1 MPQPS
6 YTPIVTM
13 ADQKLIP
20 EIREKFAN
28 LYLSYLRWRSDE
40 PSLNQ
45 EMNEL
50 QTWLKHILSLK
61 GSTLNWLVT
70 WVNGEGTVL
79 PVGLEDFWGGSLDA
93 AQEISVAP
101 AFTLKGKRQIDAFLK
116 EMESALVDPLIIAR
130 KKLEF
135 QGWYQKGYLD
145 TWYDFGVGFPRGV
158 ERLQS
163 REERQQVAA
172 RMSTDNGPFF
182 ALLDKMA
189 EELEPVLGSQDG
201 SSWVKPIYEFKDVK
215 LQATREAS
223 LKEKSALA
231 AKATK
236 KGKSLIAKLEKK
248 VGKLGAKKTLESE
261 LVAAAAF
268 GEYRR
273 ALTEITPVSTSR
285 GVAYE
290 MATQVFNEDPATSK
304 SPFFA
309 AQSGVNKLKAY
320 LAGGTASQKMF
331 WKLVTGP
338 LDYLWHYV
346 RVETACRLQELWE
359 KGVLVEIQGLSS
371 QQSVNQLLL
380 GEGGY
385 ATKFVKGPADPF
397 VSRSLKKGYYAK
409 KALGETVPFEGSF
422 LSFLTKGARSARP
435 VQADYT
441 VNIRGLPT
449 DTNKG
454 AKLRAHATR
463 LEVQCAKGSKTLVN
477 LNYPVSKTLSW
488 SPQDCGDVT
497 FQIEVGKLVLTKK
510 YSGYQGFPKFLKD
523 FAKGQRTFY
532 PGDFPGEEAALR
544 RLGVK
549 SITAKYRFKG
559 HKPVLRLLG
568 TAPRSV
574 PRSIVTCWDQ

>member
-1 MPQPS
+1 
-6 YTPIVTM
+6 
-13 ADQKLIP
+13 
-20 EIREKFAN
+20 
-28 LYLSYLRWRSDE
+28 
-40 PSLNQ
+40 
-45 EMNEL
+45 
-50 QTWLKHILSLK
+50 
-61 GSTLNWLVT
+61 
-70 WVNGEGTVL
+70 
-79 PVGLEDFWGGSLDA
+79 
-93 AQEISVAP
+93 
-101 AFTLKGKRQIDAFLK
+101 
-116 EMESALVDPLIIAR
+116 
-130 KKLEF
+130 
-135 QGWYQKGYLD
+135 
-145 TWYDFGVGFPRGV
+145 
-158 ERLQS
+158 
-163 REERQQVAA
+163 
-172 RMSTDNGPFF
+172 
-182 ALLDKMA
+182 
-189 EELEPVLGSQDG
+189 
-201 SSWVKPIYEFKDVK
+201 
-215 LQATREAS
+215 
-223 LKEKSALA
+223 
-231 AKATK
+231 
-236 KGKSLIAKLEKK
+236 
-248 VGKLGAKKTLESE
+248 
-261 LVAAAAF
+261 
-268 GEYRR
+268 
-273 ALTEITPVSTSR
+273 
-285 GVAYE
+285 
-290 MATQVFNEDPATSK
+290 
-304 SPFFA
+304 
-309 AQSGVNKLKAY
+309 
-320 LAGGTASQKMF
+320 MF